1 MKIKS
6 LFCIFLLFTI
16 LSCTDHQTDKEGI
29 NDPSLARVII
39 KKELVVGV
47 DPSTPPLS
55 FYSSTGAIAGYEA
68 DIAQAIADKLG
79 VKLRLVPIT
88 STADKIAELENR
100 SINYIAS
107 GFINNETNAERF
119 LLSIPYLRDALV
131 VVVLHS
137 IDDTA
142 MFNQFSDLRNK
153 RIGILS
159 DEDMFEVVIKSPL
172 YINNGRRPYRYSRQ
186 ENMLLAL
193 DYDQLDAVVMSLL
206 TYYSKI
212 TIEKKPYR
220 VIGDPINI
228 TSYSYAFRKEDREL
242 GEIINAFLNDMARD
256 GTLRAISTKWFGADV
271 SMIGKY

>member
-1 MKIKS
+1 MKVKI
-6 LFCIFLLFTI
+6 FFGIFLLFTI
-16 LSCTDHQTDKEGI
+16 FSCAERRTNEEGI
-29 NDPSLARVII
+29 NDSSLARVIV
-39 KKELVVGV
+39 KNELVVGI
-47 DPSTPPLS
+47 DPSIPPLS
-55 FYSSTGAIAGYEA
+55 FYSSTGTIVGYEA

-79 VKLRLVPIT
+79 VKLRIVPIT
-88 STADKIAELENR
+88 PQDRIAELENR
-100 SINYIAS
+100 KIDYIAS

-119 LLSIPYLRDALV
+119 LLSTPYLRDALV

-137 IDDTA
+137 IDGTA

-153 RIGILS
+153 RIGMLS
-159 DEDMFEVVIKSPL
+159 DQDMFEIVMKSPL

-220 VIGDPINI
+220 VIGDPIII
-228 TSYSYAFRKEDREL
+228 TTYSYAFRKEDKEL
-242 GEIINAFLNDMARD
+242 AETINSLLDDMARD
-256 GTLRAISTKWFGADV
+256 GTLRAISEKWFGADV
-271 SMIGKY
+271 SMVGKY

>member
-1 MKIKS
+1 MKIKI
-6 LFCIFLLFTI
+6 FFGIFLLLTI
-16 LSCTDHQTDKEGI
+16 LSCVGRRTDEEGT
-29 NDPSLARVII
+29 NDSSLARVIV

-47 DPSTPPLS
+47 DPSIPPLS

-68 DIAQAIADKLG
+68 DIAQTIADKLG

-119 LLSIPYLRDALV
+119 LLSTPYLRDSLV
-131 VVVLHS
+131 VVVLQS
-137 IDDTA
+137 MDGTVT
-142 MFNQFSDLRNK
+142 FNQFSDLRNK
-153 RIGILS
+153 RIGIPS
-159 DEDMFEVVIKSPL
+159 DQDMFEVVMKSPL

-193 DYDQLDAVVMSLL
+193 DYDQLDAVVMNLL

-212 TIEKKPYR
+212 TIEKKPYK
-220 VIGDPINI
+220 VIEDPINI
-228 TSYSYAFRKEDREL
+228 TSYSYAFRKEDGEL
-242 GEIINAFLNDMARD
+242 AKTINAFLDDMARD

-271 SMIGKY
+271 SMVGKY

>member
-6 LFCIFLLFTI
+6 FFCIFLLFTI

-55 FYSSTGAIAGYEA
+55 FYSSTGAITGYEA
-68 DIAQAIADKLG
+68 DIAQTIADKLG

-88 STADKIAELENR
+88 TIADRIAELENR
-100 SINYIAS
+100 RINYIAS
-107 GFINNETNAERF
+107 GFINNEANAERF
-119 LLSIPYLRDALV
+119 SLSIPYLRDALV
-131 VVVLHS
+131 VVVLQNM
-137 IDDTA
+137 DGTA
-142 MFNQFSDLRNK
+142 KFNQFSDLRNK

-159 DEDMFEVVIKSPL
+159 DEDMFEVVMKSPL
-172 YINNGRRPYRYSRQ
+172 YINNGRRPYRYPRQ

-193 DYDQLDAVVMSLL
+193 DYDQLDAVVMNLL

-212 TIEKKPYR
+212 TIEKKSYR

-228 TSYSYAFRKEDREL
+228 STYSYAFRKEDKEL
-242 GEIINAFLNDMARD
+242 ATAVNAFLEDMARD
-256 GTLRAISTKWFGADV
+256 GTLREISGKWFGADV
-271 SMIGKY
+271 STVGKY